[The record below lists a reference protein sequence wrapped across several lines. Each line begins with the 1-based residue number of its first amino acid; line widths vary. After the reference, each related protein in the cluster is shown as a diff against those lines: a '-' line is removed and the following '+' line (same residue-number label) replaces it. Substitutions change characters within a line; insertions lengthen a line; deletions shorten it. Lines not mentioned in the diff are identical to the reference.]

1 MPPPDFHA
9 DPPIFM
15 IVIGGW
21 GYSNQKP
28 IMIMERRRRA
38 ETAEA
43 AAGLGARSAA
53 NRAPSHDREWIWY
66 L

>member
-1 MPPPDFHA
+1 
-9 DPPIFM
+9 M